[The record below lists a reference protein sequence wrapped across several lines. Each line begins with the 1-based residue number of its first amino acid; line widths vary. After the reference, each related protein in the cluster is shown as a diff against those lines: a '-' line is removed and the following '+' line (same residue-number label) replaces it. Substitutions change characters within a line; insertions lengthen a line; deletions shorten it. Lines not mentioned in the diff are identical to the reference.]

1 MDETSKVEALE
12 REVNALKES
21 MEQAKSDTAA
31 ALSKMSDMLAAKDQE
46 INSLRAAIEELKRNY
61 EIEEES
67 NEEANDE
74 PSD

>member
-1 MDETSKVEALE
+1 MDETNKVEALE

-21 MEQAKSDTAA
+21 MEQAKSDTTA

-46 INSLRAAIEELKRNY
+46 INSMRASIEELKRNY

>member
-21 MEQAKSDTAA
+21 MEQAKSDTTA

-46 INSLRAAIEELKRNY
+46 INSLRASIEELKRDY

-67 NEEANDE
+67 NEEASDE